1 MISSTIPEMT
11 RTAIAPKVPPMIAAV
26 SVDCT
31 GAIDCTESVDC
42 AGGVSGSGSEAEH

>member
-1 MISSTIPEMT
+1 M
-11 RTAIAPKVPPMIAAV
+11 RTAIAPRVPPMIAAV

-42 AGGVSGSGSEAEH
+42 TCAGGVSGSGSEAEH